1 MLVFVVVF
9 VAVWLGVRAFV
20 FFFKSN
26 RNSDVLKAALS
37 GAFIPIGWT
46 IDKIVGDDSVL
57 VAWDVNNRTPRL
69 FSKWSYK
76 TLR

>member
-37 GAFIPIGWT
+37 GSFIPIGWT
-46 IDKIVGDDSVL
+46 ID
-57 VAWDVNNRTPRL
+57 
-69 FSKWSYK
+69 
-76 TLR
+76 